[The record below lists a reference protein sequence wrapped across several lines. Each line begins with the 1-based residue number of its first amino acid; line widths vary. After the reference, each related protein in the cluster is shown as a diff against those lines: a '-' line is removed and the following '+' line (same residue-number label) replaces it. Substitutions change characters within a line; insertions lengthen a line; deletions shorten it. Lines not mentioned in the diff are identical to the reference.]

1 MERATTLTSTLTVPQ
16 SAIETHAASLLGGT
30 GAPNESREPASTEP
44 PDHAHTIAELR
55 SQLSAAQAELAT
67 SKALIEQAAQQRTR
81 AAISDAGH
89 CISPRIGAMGT
100 RTERAEG
107 AHLTDA
113 ADRAGRSG
121 DRRDLLAYLRLRR
134 TAG

>member
-1 MERATTLTSTLTVPQ
+1 MEQASTLIAPQ
-16 SAIETHAASLLGGT
+16 SAIETHATSLLSST
-30 GAPNESREPASTEP
+30 STPNESHGAASIET
-44 PDHAHTIAELR
+44 PDHSSTIAELR

-67 SKALIEQAAQQRTR
+67 SKALIEQAAQQRVR
-81 AAISDAGH
+81 AAPSDAGH
-89 CISPRIGAMGT
+89 CISPHIGAMGT

-107 AHLTDA
+107 AHLIDA

-134 TAG
+134 SVG

>member
-1 MERATTLTSTLTVPQ
+1 MEQATTLTSTLTAPQ
-16 SAIETHAASLLGGT
+16 SATETHAASLLGGT
-30 GAPNESREPASTEP
+30 STPNESHEAASIETS
-44 PDHAHTIAELR
+44 DDSSTIAELR

-67 SKALIEQAAQQRTR
+67 SKALIEQASQQCTR

>member
-1 MERATTLTSTLTVPQ
+1 MEQATTLTSTSTAPQ
-16 SAIETHAASLLGGT
+16 SVTETHASPLGGPNT
-30 GAPNESREPASTEP
+30 PNESRQAGNSEA

-67 SKALIEQAAQQRTR
+67 SKALIEQASQQRSR

-107 AHLTDA
+107 AHITDA